1 MTLSFEPTALSAWIE
16 QGRLARAMRV
26 LSDPRVSV
34 KLVGSDDPRT
44 RRTLSERF
52 GVEAF
57 DDLRRIAVATEGV
70 LWIDRSAPLGEAERE
85 ALADEDIAIVAG
97 AGTLEFLLAV
107 PQCETAPSFR
117 RMAVGRTLLGI
128 VEVFGRVEVFQSTVA
143 VPDETHLAE
152 GLRLAAA
159 SALAV
164 LGPID
169 QVTALGARAGTI
181 TASVIGDRGFGTI
194 AVGVGCDACSFT
206 LVGEGGIATV
216 TPGVLA
222 WRRRDGAWLDG
233 ARLDGAAG
241 DETRGELDGDEPV
254 IQTIREADRPGAGIG
269 LAGDSNRR
277 MRLRI
282 AALADTIRLSART
295 GHSESVEAML
305 RSFGVDPVDLLP
317 TA

>member
-1 MTLSFEPTALSAWIE
+1 MALSFEPTPLSAWIE
-16 QGRLARAMRV
+16 PGRLDRALRV
-26 LSDPRVSV
+26 LADPRLAVEGI
-34 KLVGSDDPRT
+34 GSDDART
-44 RRTLSERF
+44 RRTLEERF
-52 GVEAF
+52 GVSAF
-57 DDLRRIAVATEGV
+57 DDLRRLAVATSGV
-70 LWIDRSAPLGEAERE
+70 LWVDRSEPLGEPERE
-85 ALADEDIAIVAG
+85 SLANEDIAIVTG

-128 VEVFGRVEVFQSTVA
+128 TEVFGRVEVLQSTVA
-143 VPDETHLAE
+143 VVDESHLAE

-181 TASVIGDRGFGTI
+181 TATVIGHRGFGTL
-194 AVGVGCDACSFT
+194 AVGVGCDAASFT
-206 LVGEGGIATV
+206 IVGEGGIATV
-216 TPGVLA
+216 TAGQVG
-222 WRRRDGAWLDG
+222 WRRRDGTWI
-233 ARLDGAAG
+233 
-241 DETRGELDGDEPV
+241 DESRIEPDGDEPV
-254 IQTIREADRPGAGIG
+254 IQTIREAGRPGTSAQ
-269 LAGDSNRR
+269 LAADANRR

-305 RSFGVDPVDLLP
+305 RSFGVDPTDLMP
-317 TA
+317 SA

>member
-1 MTLSFEPTALSAWIE
+1 MALSFEPTPLSAWIE
-16 QGRLARAMRV
+16 AGRLDRALRV
-26 LSDPRVSV
+26 LSDPRLAVRAI
-34 KLVGSDDPRT
+34 GSDDART
-44 RRTLSERF
+44 RRVLAERF
-52 GVEAF
+52 GVDAF
-57 DDLRRIAVATEGV
+57 DDLRRLAVASDGV
-70 LWIDRSAPLGEAERE
+70 LWIDRSAPLGEPERE
-85 ALADEDIAIVAG
+85 ILANEDVAIVAA

-117 RMAVGRTLLGI
+117 RMSAGRTLLGI
-128 VEVFGRVEVFQSTVA
+128 AEVFGRVEVLQSTVA

-181 TASVIGDRGFGTI
+181 TATVIGDRGFGTL
-194 AVGVGCDACSFT
+194 AVGVGCDSANFT

-216 TPGVLA
+216 MAGLVA
-222 WRRRDGAWLDG
+222 WRRRDGSWIENSWMKD
-233 ARLDGAAG
+233 
-241 DETRGELDGDEPV
+241 TRIEPDGDEPV
-254 IQTIREADRPGAGIG
+254 IQTIREADRPGTGAQ
-269 LAGDSNRR
+269 LAADANRR

-305 RSFGVDPVDLLP
+305 RSFGVDPIDLLP
-317 TA
+317 SA

>member
-1 MTLSFEPTALSAWIE
+1 MTLAFEPTALSAWIE
-16 QGRLARAMRV
+16 QGRLTRATRI
-26 LSDPRVSV
+26 LSDPRLSV

-44 RRTLSERF
+44 RRALAERF

-57 DDLRRIAVATEGV
+57 DDLRRLAVATDGV
-70 LWIDRSAPLGEAERE
+70 LWIDRSTPLGEAERE
-85 ALADEDIAIVAG
+85 MLAEEDIAIVAG

-117 RMAVGRTLLGI
+117 RMAVVRTLLGI

-181 TASVIGDRGFGTI
+181 TASVIGDRGFGTL
-194 AVGVGCDACSFT
+194 AVGIGCDACSFT

-216 TPGVLA
+216 TPGVVA
-222 WRRRDGAWLDG
+222 WRRRDGAWLDS
-233 ARLDGAAG
+233 ASS
-241 DETRGELDGDEPV
+241 DEPHFERDGDEPV
-254 IQTIREADRPGAGIG
+254 IQTIREADKPSAGAR
-269 LAGDSNRR
+269 LAGDANRR

-282 AALADTIRLSART
+282 AALADTVRLSART

-305 RSFGVDPVDLLP
+305 RSFGVDPIDLLP
-317 TA
+317 SS

>member
-1 MTLSFEPTALSAWIE
+1 MELSFEPTPISAWVEAGRIE
-16 QGRLARAMRV
+16 RALRV
-26 LSDPRVSV
+26 LSDPRLAP
-34 KLVGSDDPRT
+34 KGVGSDDARA
-44 RRTLSERF
+44 RRILGDRF
-52 GVEAF
+52 GLEPF
-57 DDLRRIAVATEGV
+57 DDLRRLAVAADGV
-70 LWIDRSAPLGEAERE
+70 LWIDRTAPLGEAERE
-85 ALADEDIAIVAG
+85 VLADEDVAIVAG

-128 VEVFGRVEVFQSTVA
+128 VEVFGRVEVLQSTVA
-143 VPDETHLAE
+143 VPSESHLAE

-181 TASVIGDRGFGTI
+181 TATVIGARGFGTL
-194 AVGVGCDACSFT
+194 AVGVGGEAASFT
-206 LVGEGGIATV
+206 IVGEGGIATV
-216 TPGVLA
+216 MPGFVG
-222 WRRRDGAWLDG
+222 WRRRDGSWI
-233 ARLDGAAG
+233 
-241 DETRGELDGDEPV
+241 DESRIEPDGDEPV
-254 IQTIREADRPGAGIG
+254 IQTLREAPRTDAGAR

-295 GHSESVEAML
+295 GHGESVEALL
-305 RSFGVDPVDLLP
+305 RGFGVDPETLASLD
-317 TA
+317 

>member
-1 MTLSFEPTALSAWIE
+1 MTLAFEPTAISAWIE
-16 QGRLARAMRV
+16 PGRLTRAMRV
-26 LSDPRVSV
+26 LSDPRLSV
-34 KLVGSDDPRT
+34 KCVGSDDPRA
-44 RRTLSERF
+44 RRALAERF
-52 GVEAF
+52 GVDAF
-57 DDLRRIAVATEGV
+57 DDLRRLAVATDGV
-70 LWIDRSAPLGEAERE
+70 LWIDRSTPLGEAERE
-85 ALADEDIAIVAG
+85 MLADEDIAIVAG

-143 VPDETHLAE
+143 VPDESHLAE

-181 TASVIGDRGFGTI
+181 TASVIGDRGFGTL
-194 AVGVGCDACSFT
+194 AVGVGCDTCSFT

-216 TPGVLA
+216 TPGVVA
-222 WRRRDGAWLDG
+222 WRRRDGAWLDAGG
-233 ARLDGAAG
+233 ADDPRP
-241 DETRGELDGDEPV
+241 EFDGDEPV
-254 IQTIREADRPGAGIG
+254 IQTIREADKPSAGAR
-269 LAGDSNRR
+269 LAGDANRR

-282 AALADTIRLSART
+282 AALADTVRLSART

-305 RSFGVDPVDLLP
+305 RSFGVDPVDLSP
-317 TA
+317 SA